1 LKSIKI
7 NQNQSKSIKINQNQS
22 KSIKI
27 NQNQSKSIKIN
38 QKLINMKTILISF
51 LLLFG
56 TPLFAQKTIVLQIQ
70 TSAQCGDCKER
81 IETALNQSKGV
92 VYAELN
98 LETKV
103 VDVKFKPAKTNKEAL
118 QMVLVNIGYQADDR
132 KANPEALKALPLC
145 CQPGGH

>member
-1 LKSIKI
+1 
-7 NQNQSKSIKINQNQS
+7 
-22 KSIKI
+22 
-27 NQNQSKSIKIN
+27 
-38 QKLINMKTILISF
+38 MKTILISF

-56 TPLFAQKTIVLQIQ
+56 MPVVAQKTMIIQIQ

-98 LETKV
+98 LETKIV
-103 VDVKFKPAKTNKEAL
+103 EVKFKTAKTDKAQL
-118 QMVLVNIGYQADDR
+118 QLTLVNIGYQADDK

-145 CQPGGH
+145 CQPSGH

>member
-1 LKSIKI
+1 
-7 NQNQSKSIKINQNQS
+7 
-22 KSIKI
+22 
-27 NQNQSKSIKIN
+27 
-38 QKLINMKTILISF
+38 MKTILISF

-56 TPLFAQKTIVLQIQ
+56 TPLMAQKTIVIQMQ

-81 IETALNQSKGV
+81 IEGALNQSKGV

-98 LETKV
+98 LDTKIV
-103 VDVKFKPAKTNKEAL
+103 EVKFKPAKTDKERL
-118 QMVLVNIGYQADDR
+118 QLILVNLGYQADDK

>member
-1 LKSIKI
+1 
-7 NQNQSKSIKINQNQS
+7 
-22 KSIKI
+22 
-27 NQNQSKSIKIN
+27 
-38 QKLINMKTILISF
+38 MKTILISF

-103 VDVKFKPAKTNKEAL
+103 VDVKFKPAKTNKETL
-118 QMVLVNIGYQADDR
+118 QMVLVNIGYQADD
-132 KANPEALKALPLC
+132 KKPNQEALKALPLC

>member
-1 LKSIKI
+1 
-7 NQNQSKSIKINQNQS
+7 
-22 KSIKI
+22 
-27 NQNQSKSIKIN
+27 
-38 QKLINMKTILISF
+38 MKTILISF

-56 TPLFAQKTIVLQIQ
+56 TPLFAQKTMVLQIQ

-81 IETALNQSKGV
+81 IEGALNQSKGV

-103 VDVKFKPAKTNKEAL
+103 VEVKFKPSKTNKEAL

-145 CQPGGH
+145 CQPSGH

>member
-1 LKSIKI
+1 
-7 NQNQSKSIKINQNQS
+7 
-22 KSIKI
+22 
-27 NQNQSKSIKIN
+27 
-38 QKLINMKTILISF
+38 MKTILISF
-51 LLLFG
+51 LLLLG
-56 TPLFAQKTIVLQIQ
+56 MPVVAQKTMVIQIQ

-98 LETKV
+98 LETKIV
-103 VDVKFKPAKTNKEAL
+103 EVKFKTAKTDKAHL
-118 QMVLVNIGYQADDR
+118 QSVLVNIGYQADDK

>member
-1 LKSIKI
+1 LLKSIKI

-27 NQNQSKSIKIN
+27 I

-56 TPLFAQKTIVLQIQ
+56 TPLLAQKTMVIQMQ

-81 IETALNQSKGV
+81 IEGALNQSKGV

-98 LETKV
+98 LDTKIV
-103 VDVKFKPAKTNKEAL
+103 EVKFKPAKTNKEQL
-118 QMVLVNIGYQADDR
+118 QLVLVNLGYQADDK

>member
-1 LKSIKI
+1 M
-7 NQNQSKSIKINQNQS
+7 
-22 KSIKI
+22 
-27 NQNQSKSIKIN
+27 
-38 QKLINMKTILISF
+38 MKTIFLSF
-51 LLLFG
+51 LMLFCA
-56 TPLFAQKTIVLQIQ
+56 PLFAQKTTVVQIQ

-103 VDVKFKPAKTNKEAL
+103 VEVKFKTAQTNKEQL
-118 QMVLVNIGYQADDR
+118 QLVLVNIGYQADDK

-145 CQPGGH
+145 CQPGGD

>member
-1 LKSIKI
+1 
-7 NQNQSKSIKINQNQS
+7 
-22 KSIKI
+22 
-27 NQNQSKSIKIN
+27 
-38 QKLINMKTILISF
+38 MKTILISF

-56 TPLFAQKTIVLQIQ
+56 TPLVAQKTTVIQIQ

-81 IETALNQSKGV
+81 IETALNQAKGV

-103 VDVKFKPAKTNKEAL
+103 VEVKFKPSKTDKEAL
-118 QMVLVNIGYQADDR
+118 QLVLVNIGYQADDK
-132 KANPEALKALPLC
+132 KANPEAVKALPLC

>member
-1 LKSIKI
+1 
-7 NQNQSKSIKINQNQS
+7 
-22 KSIKI
+22 
-27 NQNQSKSIKIN
+27 
-38 QKLINMKTILISF
+38 MKTILISF

-56 TPLFAQKTIVLQIQ
+56 TPLMAQKTRVIQMQ

-103 VDVKFKPAKTNKEAL
+103 VEVKFKPAKTNKEQL
-118 QMVLVNIGYQADDR
+118 QLVLVNLGYQADDK